1 MYVFQVFGD
10 LVAAKMPNHKTTGPL
25 DDRRDLVH
33 RSDDDVAVV
42 AVLRSGHLR
51 RRARNAHLSGNVA
64 ASRGRQ
70 ALLPDRQSD
79 PLLRAANDSHISLL
93 HSHMDQGM
101 AQAYTHR
108 HQRRPDGEIT
118 AEVEGEG
125 GQDAGRGRHTL
136 RSLVAASLRDL
147 RRDQAGRQLYTGR
160 RRNPANCYADRPVAG
175 RQQFL
180 HKSDPLRLFQQE
192 VPARLHRHPQE
203 RSMLRQA
210 QVLRD
215 RRDDVLLD
223 EHEKVLLLRQQQ
235 QQQFVDETR
244 LARATGPPGQ
254 QRLLHIQPH
263 RCVIAVVRAEGAPRW
278 SRFIA
283 QI

>member
-10 LVAAKMPNHKTTGPL
+10 LVAAEMPNHETAGSH

-33 RSDDDVAVV
+33 RSNDDVTVV
-42 AVLRSGHLR
+42 AVLRSGLHLR
-51 RRARNAHLSGNVA
+51 GRARSSSLCGSVA
-64 ASRGRQ
+64 ASRGRH

-79 PLLRAANDSHISLL
+79 PLLRAADDSHISLL
-93 HSHMDQGM
+93 HSHMDQGV
-101 AQAYTHR
+101 AQAHTHR
-108 HQRRPDGEIT
+108 HQGRPDGEVT

-147 RRDQAGRQLYTGR
+147 RRDQAGRRYRRRGR
-160 RRNPANCYADRPVAG
+160 RDPADRYADRPVVG
-175 RQQFL
+175 REQFL
-180 HKSDPLRLFQQE
+180 HKSDPLRLLQQE
-192 VPARLHRHPQE
+192 VPARLHRHSQE
-203 RSMLRQA
+203 RSVLRQA

-215 RRDDVLLD
+215 RSDDVLLD

-244 LARATGPPGQ
+244 LARAAGPSGQ

-263 RCVIAVVRAEGAPRW
+263 RRVMSGRALRVP
-278 SRFIA
+278 
-283 QI
+283 